1 MIINEIKISND
12 FKVMIIEI
20 RKNKVRKFIFII
32 VLFLFFGLILILIV
46 VLKVGILVF
55 LFGKCYICI

>member
-1 MIINEIKISND
+1 
-12 FKVMIIEI
+12 MIIEI

-46 VLKVGILVF
+46 VLKRGILVF